1 MMSINCSV
9 LKLASLNSAGAE
21 TDIVIRQRRVKRG
34 EGCKTA
40 HTVDLTQADAPLLL
54 LPRGHKG

>member
-9 LKLASLNSAGAE
+9 LKATSINPAGAK
-21 TDIVIRQRRVKRG
+21 TAIVIRQRRSERG